1 MRKTRQVQMMIAD
14 NIITRKFRPI
24 LNIKISKAIFS
35 LLNFFVGLQT
45 KKLGE
50 ITNIKLYR
58 LIYVLMLSVYVL
70 YNFYPL
76 EVVNI

>member
-1 MRKTRQVQMMIAD
+1 MMIAD

-35 LLNFFVGLQT
+35 LLDFFVRLQT
-45 KKLGE
+45 KKLRE

-58 LIYVLMLSVYVL
+58 LIYVLMLIVYVL
-70 YNFYPL
+70 YNFYRL
-76 EVVNI
+76 EVMNI